1 MKQISSYAFCLLLF
15 ILQGCYGEKFILT
28 ETNKE
33 SLSSG
38 MENIFLIGVGSN
50 QVRVFLEPVADKMI
64 KVFEA
69 KKIHAAYSYAG
80 KTKEEVSKC
89 IAGIHPAKEDV
100 VFIIVPRNDYSLVP
114 YTYVSN
120 DYYPT
125 GTGGFTGKSVV
136 QGAWLNDE
144 FFLSMYETKKQKDP
158 FWSATMMIKCE
169 VGSNRTIDKVA
180 GLIISALE
188 RNHYLPSR

>member
-1 MKQISSYAFCLLLF
+1 MKQITSYTFSLLLF
-15 ILQGCYGEKFILT
+15 ILTGCYGEKFMLT
-28 ETNKE
+28 ETSKE
-33 SLSSG
+33 PLSSS
-38 MENIFLIGVGSN
+38 MENVFLIGVGSN

-80 KTKEEVSKC
+80 KTKEEVRKC

-100 VFIIVPRNDYSLVP
+100 VFIIVPRSDYSLVP

-136 QGAWLNDE
+136 QGARLNDE
-144 FFLSMYETKKQKDP
+144 FFLTMYKTEKQKDP

-169 VGSNRTIDKVA
+169 VGSDRTINKVA
-180 GLIISALE
+180 GLIISSLE
-188 RNHYLPSR
+188 KNHYLPMR